1 MKIHSTPVLYIKPT
15 HSQAG
20 QYIHRARIQTCSRIY
35 YL

>member
-20 QYIHRARIQTCSRIY
+20 QYINRATVQTRSCSY

>member
-1 MKIHSTPVLYIKPT
+1 MKIHSTPVLYFKHT

-20 QYIHRARIQTCSRIY
+20 QYIHRARVQTCSCSY